1 MQKQKVLTARGRQMK
16 LSDRKKKI
24 LQYVVDDYISTAQP
38 VSSKSITEKYMQG
51 ISSATVRSELA
62 GLEEMGYLSQLH
74 TSSGRVPS
82 AEAYKLYVT
91 ELMDKAK
98 LSGKEIGTIKQAFK
112 NHADNLEEVVKN
124 TAKVISELTDYTSV
138 AMTSHSGEEKILKL
152 DIFRH
157 KPTQALLLI
166 VTETTLIKDK
176 FIAIPE
182 GMSDKQIE
190 EASKLISRL
199 FVGKGLYEVH
209 NMGDSV
215 KAEFDGYREIFESV
229 MNAIEDYVENDRENV
244 VMEGEDKIL
253 NHPEY
258 NNDSEKMKNFL
269 SVVTSKERLAELL
282 SDENDNIEINIKVG
296 GESGE
301 AMPDDC
307 SLVTATYSASGV
319 KIGTYGVIGPLRMDY
334 QKVVS
339 VLEGVGK
346 ILEDLISKK

>member
-1 MQKQKVLTARGRQMK
+1 MK

-82 AEAYKLYVT
+82 TEAYKLYVT

-98 LSGKEIGTIKQAFK
+98 LSGKEIGAIKNAFK
-112 NHADNLEEVVKN
+112 DHSDNLETVVQN
-124 TAKVISELTDYTSV
+124 TVKVISELTDYTSV
-138 AMTSHSGEEKILKL
+138 AVASHSGKEKILKL

-157 KPTQALLLI
+157 KPNQALLLI
-166 VTETTLIKDK
+166 VTETNLIRDK
-176 FIAIPE
+176 FISIPE
-182 GMSDKQIE
+182 TMPDGQIE
-190 EASKLISRL
+190 EASRLISKL
-199 FVGKGLYEVH
+199 FVGKELGEV
-209 NMGDSV
+209 NSMSDAV
-215 KAEFDGYREIFESV
+215 KEEFAGYRDIFESV
-229 MNAIEDYVENDRENV
+229 MNAIEDYVENDRANV
-244 VMEGEDKIL
+244 VMEGEGKIL

-269 SVVTSKERLAELL
+269 SVVTSKDRLAELL
-282 SDENDNIEINIKVG
+282 SENNDNIEINIKIG
-296 GESGE
+296 GEDDAS
-301 AMPDDC
+301 MPSDC

-339 VLEGVGK
+339 VLEGVGR
-346 ILEDLISKK
+346 ILEDMINKK